1 MGKKHR
7 QKLEESGIEGTHV
20 SHREWFKRAKEMFHD
35 IDDAKNQ
42 EIANRTRAKFMPRWM
57 EECGVEDWHDIDY
70 KNPQIHLEFILCDP
84 AILKDLQNE
93 GGRDRLFQMLTEE
106 EKDVYLNKTD
116 DKGAKY
122 TDLEGESGFTKKNII
137 KAVTQYRKVKKM

>member
-7 QKLEESGIEGTHV
+7 QKLEESGIEGTHI
-20 SHREWFKRAKEMFHD
+20 SRSEWIKRAKAAFHD

-57 EECGVEDWHDIDY
+57 EECGVTDWHDIDY
-70 KNPQIHLEFILCDP
+70 SNPQIHLEFILCDP
-84 AILKDLQNE
+84 TVLKDLQNE
-93 GGRDRLFQMLTEE
+93 GGRDRLFQMLTDE

-116 DKGAKY
+116 EHGAKY
-122 TDLEGESGFTKKNII
+122 TDLEGKQGFTKANIA
-137 KAVTQYRKVKKM
+137 KAIVQYRKVKKM

>member
-20 SHREWFKRAKEMFHD
+20 SHREWLKRAKEMFHD
-35 IDDAKNQ
+35 IDDAKNL

-57 EECGVEDWHDIDY
+57 EECGVDDWHDIDY
-70 KNPQIHLEFILCDP
+70 TNPQIHLEFILCDP
-84 AILKDLQNE
+84 AILKDLQKE
-93 GGRDRLFQMLTEE
+93 GGRDRLFLMLTDE

-122 TDLEGESGFTKKNII
+122 TDLEGKQGFTKANIV